1 LLSGSIAGLLQPNPD
16 GLHQPIGE
24 TVSTTTHPFHAM
36 RVCENGVA
44 KVKASGII
52 ARAAQPDP
60 AGKTENEIR
69 RDETC

>member
-1 LLSGSIAGLLQPNPD
+1 
-16 GLHQPIGE
+16 
-24 TVSTTTHPFHAM
+24 M

-52 ARAAQPDP
+52 RFAAQPDP
-60 AGKTENEIR
+60 AGTTENEIR